1 MRFVILGAGGLGSVI
16 GGFLAKAGEDVT
28 LIGRQAHVDA
38 INRSGLRITGIR
50 GEHLIRERLTAV
62 THPDQ
67 AQGEFDYLIL
77 LTKAKGSEVAM
88 NDAKGL
94 VQRCKAVLSLQN
106 GIGKEETLRKWAGR
120 DKVIGAST
128 IEGGVLEGPGHA
140 MNGLTTP
147 VTGYFGELDG
157 GTSPRTIALAEA
169 FTRAGLVSKA
179 VDDINQVLWEKL
191 MQIGTASGWSV
202 STLGLRLYFPDGL
215 EVREGAENY
224 IALARDF
231 LKVYKGMG
239 YTPQNYYAPMGQF
252 KEFDEL
258 PFDKAVEV
266 MQGVG
271 RHFRARAKESGV
283 EGRTSMHEDLARGRK
298 TEVDII
304 LKPYIDK
311 AKELGIEVPVLT
323 TVYRIVKTQDA
334 YLAP

>member
-16 GGFLAKAGEDVT
+16 GGFLAQAGEDVT

-38 INRSGLRITGIR
+38 INKDGLRITGIR
-50 GEHLIRERLTAV
+50 GEHLIRDRLTAV

-88 NDAKGL
+88 NDARGL
-94 VQRCKAVLSLQN
+94 VQRSKAVLSLQN
-106 GIGKEETLRKWAGR
+106 GIGKEEALRAWAGR

-157 GTSPRTIALAEA
+157 GTSPRTIAIADA
-169 FTRAGLVSKA
+169 FTRAGLTSRA

-202 STLGLRLYFPDGL
+202 ATLGLRLYFPDGL
-215 EVREGAENY
+215 EVREGAESY
-224 IALARDF
+224 IALAKDF
-231 LKVYKGMG
+231 LKVYKAMG
-239 YTPQNYYAPMGQF
+239 YEPQNYYAPMGQF
-252 KEFDEL
+252 REFDTL

-271 RHFRARAKESGV
+271 RHFRERAKASGV
-283 EGRTSMHEDLARGRK
+283 EGRTSMHEDFARGRK

-311 AKELGIEVPVLT
+311 AKELGVDIPVLT
-323 TVYRIVKTQDA
+323 TVSRIVKVQDA
-334 YLAP
+334 NLKD

>member
-38 INRSGLRITGIR
+38 IKQNGLRLTGIR
-50 GEHLIRERLTAV
+50 GEHVIRENLTAV

-67 AQGEFDYLIL
+67 ASGEFDYLIL
-77 LTKAKGSEVAM
+77 LTKAKGTEVALR
-88 NDAKGL
+88 DAREL
-94 VQRCKAVLSLQN
+94 VKRVKCVLSLQN
-106 GIGKEETLRKWAGR
+106 GIGKEETLRAWAGR
-120 DKVIGAST
+120 DKVLGAST
-128 IEGGVLEGPGHA
+128 IEGGVLESPGHA

-147 VTGYFGELDG
+147 VTAYFGELDG
-157 GTSPRTIALAEA
+157 GSSPRAVAIAEA
-169 FTRAGLVSKA
+169 FTRAGFVSRA
-179 VDDINQVLWEKL
+179 VEDINQVLWEKL

-202 STLGLRLYFPDGL
+202 ATLGLRLYFPDGL

-231 LKVYKGMG
+231 LKVYKAMG

-252 KEFDEL
+252 REFDEL
-258 PFDKAVEV
+258 PFDQAAEV
-266 MQGVG
+266 MLKVG
-271 RHFRARAKESGV
+271 RHFRAQAKASNL
-283 EGRTSMHEDLARGRK
+283 EGRTSMHEDVARGRK

-311 AKELGIEVPVLT
+311 AAELGLEVPVLT
-323 TVYRIVKTQDA
+323 TIYRIVKVQDA